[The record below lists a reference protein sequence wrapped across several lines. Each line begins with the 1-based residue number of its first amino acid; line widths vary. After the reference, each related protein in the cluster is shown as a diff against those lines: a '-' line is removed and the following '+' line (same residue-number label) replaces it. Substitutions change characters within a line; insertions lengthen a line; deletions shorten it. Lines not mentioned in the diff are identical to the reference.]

1 MTVTCGKRRL
11 LSHLMMAVLIPTAYS
26 LPSLHSIFPVAHQ
39 PHAHACYHG
48 ASFIHQEVRHVIS
61 PAAVKVNAVLLRQKI
76 SSRPSATSY
85 SSTTRLSMSSLSPL
99 PSSSQRT
106 SPSPWSPGKWKVT
119 LDFGREGVVESEY
132 SSSETNENN
141 LQLSNLLGEEWG
153 AEGGRLVLSFEILA
167 NAETDTTKVDEQ
179 QSIQMKWLGGKPTG
193 AVETMMNDE
202 GYSSASY
209 INTKGQQHVQISS
222 GQWRIEPP
230 LPLLPTFANILPGQA
245 STLRLYLTLLDAIER
260 NTITLPENQLL
271 LLQSNTFRYQQYM
284 NGVQTILPYVYEK
297 ERSQKILE
305 EQLNHETGD
314 RRLDGNDILETLG
327 GYKDIA
333 ELALD
338 RDAKRRRWKD
348 IEGDL
353 PKLDDASID
362 TTSGRR
368 IDIND
373 LVDEDDRWGIWP
385 GDTELMTIERG
396 VILAVVREEKK
407 KKGGGGRFSFPWM
420 MQDGGNAPEP
430 VIVGKWSVVPLEE
443 D

>member
-1 MTVTCGKRRL
+1 MTVACGKRCL

-61 PAAVKVNAVLLRQKI
+61 PAAVKVNDVLLRQTI
-76 SSRPSATSY
+76 SSRPSATSCFP
-85 SSTTRLSMSSLSPL
+85 TTRLFMSSPSPL

-193 AVETMMNDE
+193 AVETMLNDE

-209 INTKGQQHVQISS
+209 INTKGQQNVQISS

-284 NGVQTILPYVYEK
+284 NGVQTILPYAYEK

-407 KKGGGGRFSFPWM
+407 KKGGGGFSFPWM
-420 MQDGGNAPEP
+420 QDGGNGPEP